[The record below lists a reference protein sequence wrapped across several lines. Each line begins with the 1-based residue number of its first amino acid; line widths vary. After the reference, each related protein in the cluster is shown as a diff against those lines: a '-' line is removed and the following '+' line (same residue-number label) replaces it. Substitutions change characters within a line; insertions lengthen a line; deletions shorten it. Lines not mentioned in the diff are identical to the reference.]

1 MDCSSRMTTASTA
14 TGEDQPGR
22 HNRSGWSSL
31 VSVVRAVVGGGG
43 AAATP
48 PSRHRFRPKRMGVAV
63 LFLFPAL
70 LLLGVLVV
78 YPIFFTVIRSLYG
91 PAGTGFVGLGNY
103 RDMFTNPSTLIAIK
117 NNAIWVAVAPT
128 VATILGLFF
137 AVLTERIR
145 WSTAF
150 KVAVFMPMAISFLS
164 AGVIWRLVYEQNPD
178 RGLANATISAV
189 VSVFRPPG
197 EYPGARASQ
206 PELLQQQG
214 DAFVST
220 GTYAIGNTAEFGL
233 MGLASPLV
241 PSSAVQAVPAR
252 AQPDSINGTVW
263 LDFTRGGGGTTGQI
277 DQTEKGLPGIKVEVL
292 SAGKVVATGTTGNDG
307 TFSIPGL
314 QPTER
319 YSLRLAGS
327 NFRPAFGGFSWL
339 GPALVTPS
347 VIVSYIWIWAGFAMV
362 LIAAGLAAIPRDVL
376 EAARVDGATE
386 WQVFRRVTAPLLAP
400 VILVVLVTLIINVL
414 KVFDLVLVI
423 PPESTQY
430 NANVIAL
437 QMWRVSFGGA
447 FNQGLGSALAVLLF
461 ILVIP
466 AMAFNIRRFRTEN

>member
-1 MDCSSRMTTASTA
+1 MTA
-14 TGEDQPGR
+14 TSAASGEGRPGR
-22 HNRSGWSSL
+22 GSRPGRPSFL
-31 VSVVRAVVGGGG
+31 VSLRAVIGGGSPTNTPAYRNRFRSKRIG
-43 AAATP
+43 AATA
-48 PSRHRFRPKRMGVAV
+48 
-63 LFLFPAL
+63 FLLPAL

-91 PAGTGFVGLGNY
+91 PTGTGFVGLGNY
-103 RDMFTNPSTLIAIK
+103 KDMFTNPSTLIAIK

-128 VATILGLFF
+128 IATILGLFF

-164 AGVIWRLVYEQNPD
+164 AGVIWRLVYEDNPD

-197 EYPGARASQ
+197 QYPGARPSQ

-220 GTYAIGNTAEFGL
+220 RTYAPGGTAEFGL
-233 MGLASPLV
+233 VGLASSLV
-241 PSSAVQAVPAR
+241 PAESVQAVAPQAE
-252 AQPDSINGTVW
+252 PDAVNGTVW
-263 LDFTRGGGGTTGQI
+263 LDFTRGGGGTAGKI
-277 DQTEKGLPGIKVEVL
+277 DATEDGLPGIKVEAL
-292 SAGKVVATGTTGNDG
+292 LAGKVVAVGLTGNNG
-307 TFSIPGL
+307 TFSITGL
-314 QPTER
+314 QPTEQ

-327 NFRPAFGGFSWL
+327 DFRPAFGGFSWL

-362 LIAAGLAAIPRDVL
+362 LIGAGLAAIPRDVL

-386 WQVFRRVTAPLLAP
+386 WQVFRRVTVPLLAP

-437 QMWRVSFGGA
+437 QMWRVSFGGGL
-447 FNQGLGSALAVLLF
+447 NQGLGSALAVFLF

-466 AMAFNIRRFRTEN
+466 AMAFNIRRFRAED